1 MINVSESKASVLFC
15 KKQASSPYVTLN
27 FINLIACQESCCISN
42 QARRP
47 RCGGGDAG
55 TLRLFWRV
63 SSSFRQ
69 VHISY
74 NFPSIRLY
82 LRPRAATVKAKEKLV
97 CVKLDRA
104 SFERLLGPC
113 SDILRRNAK
122 QYNMILNKQ

>member
-1 MINVSESKASVLFC
+1 MLGHSDYFGELALLFDRYIF
-15 KKQASSPYVTLN
+15 QTIFLQLD
-27 FINLIACQESCCISN
+27 F
-42 QARRP
+42 
-47 RCGGGDAG
+47 
-55 TLRLFWRV
+55 
-63 SSSFRQ
+63 
-69 VHISY
+69 H
-74 NFPSIRLY
+74 